1 MTKQNGDLMA
11 VRITIENLRH
21 IRQLEFS
28 IPNTGVWLLTGAN
41 GTGKTSLLACMR
53 RIGYSNAFPTHFP
66 ASQKSDR
73 LDSFDGS
80 SVRYEI
86 NGAVV
91 TYRYRGE
98 RWVPLPKANSDLLR
112 QAGFPSVRYIAA
124 DATRIEPRKDDFQP
138 RRVRPAHADIIAAAN
153 RIFDT
158 GKFNTLKTINLRT
171 GVGSDAFLLE
181 LSPAPGRN
189 GRHYISEKNLSLGEL
204 CILKLLRLLKDCPRG
219 SLVLI
224 DELEL
229 ALHPMAQVTLL
240 RYLDDI
246 AREKALTIIVSTHS
260 ATLIKQANANRLL
273 LLQDDGAG
281 KIVCQDKCF
290 PSLVLGALAYR
301 EETAADVIVYVEDE
315 AAKVLVDQFAF
326 RFTQQVYQNNQFAPS
341 MQVIPVGGI
350 TNVLRFFVRQRPL
363 LPAITRCYVMLDA
376 DAEISLNAAHA
387 EDIIRI
393 RDNERAA
400 ISYLP
405 VTPEVG
411 LATFL
416 HANIREVQT
425 ALRAHYRL
433 QITVVQR
440 DVGALPA
447 EEDRDAC
454 KTLVGRV
461 CDGIAEQLPNV
472 SASDVKET
480 LLKLLADHLFA
491 SERPNIMRL
500 MGPVI
505 RG

>member
-1 MTKQNGDLMA
+1 M

-21 IRQLEFS
+21 IRRLEFS

-41 GTGKTSLLACMR
+41 GTGKSSLLACMR

-73 LDSFDGS
+73 LDSFEGS

-86 NGAVV
+86 NGATV

-98 RWVPLPKANSDLLR
+98 RWVPLPKANSGLLR
-112 QAGFPSVRYIAA
+112 EAGFPSVLHIAA

-138 RRVRPAHADIIAAAN
+138 RRVRPAHGDIIAAAN
-153 RIFDT
+153 MIFDT
-158 GKFNTLKTINLRT
+158 DKFNALKTINLRT

-181 LSPAPGRN
+181 LPPVPGAN
-189 GRHYISEKNLSLGEL
+189 ARHYISEKSLSLGEL

-229 ALHPMAQVTLL
+229 ALHPMAQVMLL
-240 RYLDDI
+240 RYLDEI
-246 AREKALTIIVSTHS
+246 AGVKALTIIVSTHS
-260 ATLIKQANANRLL
+260 ATLIKQASANRLL
-273 LLQDDGAG
+273 LLQDNGAG
-281 KIVCQDKCF
+281 NIVCQDKCF

-315 AAKVLVDQFAF
+315 AAQVLVEQFAF
-326 RFTQQVYQNNQFAPS
+326 RFIQQIFQDQLSPS
-341 MQVIPVGGI
+341 IQVIPVGGI

-376 DAEISLNAAHA
+376 DAEQGLNEARA

-393 RDNERAA
+393 RDQERGK

-411 LATFL
+411 LAIFL
-416 HANIREVQT
+416 HANIRTVQD

-433 QITVVQR
+433 QISVVQR
-440 DVGALPA
+440 DVGPLPA
-447 EEDRDAC
+447 EADRDAC
-454 KTLVGRV
+454 KALVTRV
-461 CDGIAEQLPNV
+461 CDVIAEQIPNV
-472 SASDVKET
+472 SPAEVKTT

-491 SERPNIMRL
+491 NDRARIMRI

>member
-1 MTKQNGDLMA
+1 MP

-21 IRQLEFS
+21 IRRLEFL
-28 IPNTGVWLLTGAN
+28 IPNVGVWLLTGAN

-53 RIGYSNAFPTHFP
+53 RIGFSNAFPTHFP
-66 ASQKSDR
+66 SSQQSDR
-73 LDSFDGS
+73 LDSFEGS
-80 SVRYEI
+80 SVRYEV
-86 NGAVV
+86 NGASV

-98 RWVPLPKANSDLLR
+98 RWAPLPRANSGLLR
-112 QAGFPSVRYIAA
+112 DAGFPSVLYIAA
-124 DATRIEPRKDDFQP
+124 DSTRIEPRQDDFRL
-138 RRVRPAHADIIAAAN
+138 RRIRPAHGDIISAAN

-158 GKFNTLKTINLRT
+158 EKFSALKTINLRT

-181 LSPAPGRN
+181 LSFRPGAN
-189 GRHYISEKNLSLGEL
+189 QRHYISEKNLSLGEL

-229 ALHPMAQVTLL
+229 ALHPMAQVALL

-246 AREKALTIIVSTHS
+246 ARDKALTVIVSTHS

-273 LLQDDGAG
+273 LLQDNGEG
-281 KIVCQDKCF
+281 QIVCQDRCF

-301 EETAADVIVYVEDE
+301 EETAADVIIYVEDE
-315 AAKVLVDQFAF
+315 AAQVLVEQFAF
-326 RFTQQVYQNNQFAPS
+326 RFMQDIYQNRQLAPS
-341 MQVIPVGGI
+341 LQVIPVGGM

-363 LPAITRCYVMLDA
+363 LPAITRSYVMLDA
-376 DAEISLNAAHA
+376 DAEQSLNVARAP
-387 EDIIRI
+387 DIVRI
-393 RDNERAA
+393 RDEERAA

-416 HANIREVQT
+416 HASTRDIQE
-425 ALRAHYRL
+425 ALRTHYRL
-433 QITVVQR
+433 QITLVQR
-440 DVGALPA
+440 DVGALPVA
-447 EEDRDAC
+447 EDRGAC
-454 KTLVGRV
+454 KAQVDRV
-461 CDGIAEQLPNV
+461 CDVIAEQLPN
-472 SASDVKET
+472 ARPSDVKET
-480 LLKLLADHLFA
+480 LLKLLADQLFESQRA
-491 SERPNIMRL
+491 NVMRL

>member
-1 MTKQNGDLMA
+1 MA

-21 IRQLEFS
+21 IRRLDFS

-41 GTGKTSLLACMR
+41 GTGKTSLLACLR
-53 RIGYSNAFPTHFP
+53 RIGYNNAFPTHFP

-86 NGAVV
+86 NGAAV

-98 RWVPLPKANSDLLR
+98 RWVPLPKANSRLLR

-124 DATRIEPRKDDFQP
+124 DAKRIEPNKDDFQP
-138 RRVRPAHADIIAAAN
+138 RRVRPAHGDIVAAAN

-158 GKFNTLKTINLRT
+158 TKFNALKTINLRT

-181 LSPAPGRN
+181 LPAMQGRN
-189 GRHYISEKNLSLGEL
+189 LRHYISEKNLSLGEL

-246 AREKALTIIVSTHS
+246 SAEKALTIIVSTHS
-260 ATLIKQANANRLL
+260 ATLIKQANASRLL
-273 LLQDDGAG
+273 LLQEDADGN
-281 KIVCQDKCF
+281 IVCQDKCF

-301 EETAADVIVYVEDE
+301 EETAADVIVYVEDD
-315 AAKVLVDQFAF
+315 AAQVLVDQLAF
-326 RFTQQVYQNNQFAPS
+326 RFMQHVYQNNQLAPS
-341 MQVIPVGGI
+341 IQVIPVGGI

-363 LPAITRCYVMLDA
+363 LPAITRCFVMLDA
-376 DAEISLNAAHA
+376 DAEQGLNEARA

-393 RDNERAA
+393 RDRERAV

-411 LATFL
+411 LAEFL
-416 HANIREVQT
+416 NSNIRHVQD
-425 ALRAHYRL
+425 ALRAYYRL
-433 QITVVQR
+433 QVVVVQR
-440 DVGALPA
+440 DVGVLPA
-447 EEDRDAC
+447 QADRDAC
-454 KTLVGRV
+454 KALVSRV
-461 CDGIAEQLPNV
+461 CNVISEQLPNI
-472 SASDVKET
+472 SSSDVKET
-480 LLKLLADHLFA
+480 LLKLLADHIFENDRA
-491 SERPNIMRL
+491 RIMRL
-500 MGPVI
+500 MGPII

>member
-1 MTKQNGDLMA
+1 MA

-21 IRQLEFS
+21 IRRLEFS

-41 GTGKTSLLACMR
+41 GTGKTSLLACLR

-80 SVRYEI
+80 SVRYDV
-86 NGAVV
+86 NGAAV

-98 RWVPLPKANSDLLR
+98 RWVPLPKANSKLLS

-124 DATRIEPRKDDFQP
+124 DATRIEPNKDDFQP
-138 RRVRPAHADIIAAAN
+138 RRVRPAHGDIIAAAN

-158 GKFNTLKTINLRT
+158 GKFNALKTINLRT

-181 LSPAPGRN
+181 LPTVPGRN
-189 GRHYISEKNLSLGEL
+189 VRHYISEKNLSLGEL

-246 AREKALTIIVSTHS
+246 AAEKALTIIVSTHS
-260 ATLIKQANANRLL
+260 ATLIKQANASRLL
-273 LLQDDGAG
+273 LLQEDAAG
-281 KIVCQDKCF
+281 NIVCQDKCF

-315 AAKVLVDQFAF
+315 AAQVLVEQFAF
-326 RFTQQVYQNNQFAPS
+326 RFMQQVYQNHQLAPS
-341 MQVIPVGGI
+341 IQVIPVGGM

-376 DAEISLNAAHA
+376 DAEQTLNTARA

-393 RDNERAA
+393 RDRERAA

-411 LATFL
+411 LASFL
-416 HANIREVQT
+416 HGSIRAVQD
-425 ALRAHYRL
+425 ALRTHYRL
-433 QITVVQR
+433 QIAVVQQ
-440 DVGALPA
+440 DVGALP
-447 EEDRDAC
+447 EPDDREAC
-454 KTLVGRV
+454 KTLVSRV
-461 CDGIAEQLPNV
+461 CGVIAEQLPNV
-472 SASDVKET
+472 ASSDVKET
-480 LLKLLADHLFA
+480 LLKMLANHLFENEQA
-491 SERPNIMRL
+491 RIMRL
-500 MGPVI
+500 MGPII

>member
-1 MTKQNGDLMA
+1 MA
-11 VRITIENLRH
+11 VKIIIENLRH
-21 IRQLEFS
+21 VRRLEFS

-73 LDSFDGS
+73 LDSFEGS
-80 SVRYEI
+80 SVKYEV
-86 NGAVV
+86 NGAAV

-98 RWVPLPKANSDLLR
+98 RWVPLPKANSGLLR

-138 RRVRPAHADIIAAAN
+138 RRVRPAHADIIDAAN

-158 GKFNTLKTINLRT
+158 DKFSRLKTINLRT
-171 GVGSDAFLLE
+171 GTGSDAFLLE
-181 LSPAPGRN
+181 LPPVHGSNA
-189 GRHYISEKNLSLGEL
+189 RHYISEKNLSLGEL
-204 CILKLLRLLKDCPRG
+204 CILKLLRLLRDCPRG

-229 ALHPMAQVTLL
+229 ALHPMAQVALL
-240 RYLDDI
+240 RYLGEI
-246 AREKALTIIVSTHS
+246 AGDKALTIIVSTHS
-260 ATLIKQANANRLL
+260 ATLIKQANASRLL
-273 LLQDDGAG
+273 LLQHDGAG
-281 KIVCQDKCF
+281 NVICQDKCF

-315 AAKVLVDQFAF
+315 AAKVLVEQFTF
-326 RFTQQVYQNNQFAPS
+326 RFMQRIYQNNQLAPS
-341 MQVIPVGGI
+341 LQVIPVGGM

-363 LPAITRCYVMLDA
+363 LPAITRSYVMLDA
-376 DAEISLNAAHA
+376 DAEESLGAARA

-393 RDNERAA
+393 RDAEGAA

-416 HANIREVQT
+416 CADIRAIQN
-425 ALRAHYRL
+425 ALREHYRL
-433 QITVVQR
+433 QISVVQR

-447 EEDRDAC
+447 AEDRDAC
-454 KTLVGRV
+454 KALVTRV
-461 CDGIAEQLPNV
+461 CNAIAEQLPNV
-472 SASDVKET
+472 SPSDVKET
-480 LLKLLADHLFA
+480 LLKLLADHLFETEQA
-491 SERPNIMRL
+491 RIMRL
-500 MGPVI
+500 MGPII